1 MMGMTDF
8 LNFKKDFNNDKKL
21 SVIESFI
28 FQIILKH
35 INDLIFIMK
44 VENDGS
50 FTYLF
55 VNEMGKVRAKL
66 DHNYA
71 GKTFYDLQPVKVADE
86 LNEKYTFVRNHKMA
100 TTFQDRVKI
109 DENHFAYGETILT
122 PIKNDDGDVI
132 YIIGV
137 TRDISERVHEKT
149 LLIESQQMYKSLVD
163 FNMDAVLSVDH
174 DGVICSFNPSAKR
187 ILHVDDDE
195 HINVSVFSLFECNY
209 HLEIRDAFQRS
220 INGESFEGEA
230 ILVHKQNRLNVH
242 YKTVPIKINETV
254 SGIFFIIR
262 DITEKAKHAELIEH
276 LAYHDSLTGLY
287 NRSALKKD
295 LPKVLEKS
303 KQNQTS
309 LALMFMDLDRFKML
323 NDTLGHN
330 NGDQILIEVGKRL
343 LSINSPEF
351 SVYRHGGDEFIIV
364 LPSTNLEASSK
375 VATQIIDLFKEP
387 FSINDNLYYVSISI
401 GISIYPDDCMDEDTL
416 IMNADKALYVVKQRS
431 RAQYQ
436 HYHKGMDKNTNELL
450 SMETALRRAIGNNEL
465 KLHYQPQVDLLTNET
480 VSYEALLRWENSVLG
495 NVSPAKFVPIAE
507 ESGLIIPIG
516 EWVIEEACKQLM
528 QWKKEGLGEIVL
540 AINLSAKQFEQPYLV
555 EKIKNLFSEYH
566 INPNQIEFEITEG
579 ALQNVDEAL
588 HIMRRIKE
596 IGVTI
601 SIDDFGTGYSSLMYL
616 KQFPIDSLKID
627 QSFIREVL
635 IDQKDEAIVKTI
647 LSIAENLG
655 LLVVA
660 EGIETLEQL
669 NFLRTLNCQKGQG
682 FYFSKPIPPNEITNR
697 LKD

>member
-1 MMGMTDF
+1 MTDF
-8 LNFKKDFNNDKKL
+8 LNLKKDFNNDKKL

-44 VENDGS
+44 VEIDGS

-55 VNEMGKVRAKL
+55 VNEMGKIRAKL
-66 DHNYA
+66 DNNYA
-71 GKTFYDLQPVKVADE
+71 GKTFYDLQPAKSADE
-86 LNEKYTFVRNHKMA
+86 LNEKYTFVKNHKMA

-122 PIKNDDGDVI
+122 PIQNDDGDVI

-163 FNMDAVLSVDH
+163 FNMDAVLSVDN
-174 DGVICSFNPSAKR
+174 DGVICSFNHSAKR
-187 ILHVDDDE
+187 ILKVDDE
-195 HINVSVFSLFECNY
+195 YINVSVFSLFEYSY
-209 HLEIRDAFQRS
+209 HLEIQHAFQRS
-220 INGESFEGEA
+220 INGESSEGEA
-230 ILVHKQNRLNVH
+230 VLIQKQNRLNVH
-242 YKTVPIKINETV
+242 YKTVPIMINETV
-254 SGIFFIIR
+254 SGIFFILR
-262 DITEKAKHAELIEH
+262 DITEKVKHAELIEH

-295 LPKVLEKS
+295 LPKVMEIS
-303 KQNQTS
+303 KQNQTP

-351 SVYRHGGDEFIIV
+351 NVYRHGGDEFIIV
-364 LPSTNLEASSK
+364 LPSSNVEAASK
-375 VATQIIDLFKEP
+375 VASQILDMFKDP

-401 GISIYPDDCMDEDTL
+401 GISIYPDDCQDEDSL
-416 IMNADKALYVVKQRS
+416 IMNADKALYVVKQSS

-436 HYHKGMDKNTNELL
+436 HYHKAMDKNTNELL
-450 SMETALRRAIGNNEL
+450 SMETALRRSIGNNEL
-465 KLHYQPQVDLLTNET
+465 KLHYQPQVDLHTNEI
-480 VSYEALLRWENSVLG
+480 VSYEVLLRWENSHLG

-507 ESGLIIPIG
+507 ESGLIISIG

-555 EKIKNLFSEYH
+555 EKIKSLFSEYY

-588 HIMRRIKE
+588 HIMSRLKE
-596 IGVTI
+596 IGVAI

-635 IDQKDEAIVKTI
+635 TDQKDEAIVKTI

-669 NFLRTLNCQKGQG
+669 NFLKTLNCQKGQG
-682 FYFSKPIPPNEITNR
+682 FYFSKPIPPEEITNR